1 MIFENKQILKIFIN
15 YLVNV
20 LKNDVY
26 YNHLI
31 GDIIDD
37 SIYSSNRNFRFINQS
52 KYNDERIL
60 INNDINIDDTF
71 INIYENNNNN
81 FKIITD
87 KDIELINISDAIKP
101 KTKEEKQRISISIK
115 CFWIY

>member
-1 MIFENKQILKIFIN
+1 MIFIN
-15 YLVNV
+15 YLVNT
-20 LKNDVY
+20 LKSDVY

-60 INNDINIDDTF
+60 INNNINIDDTF
-71 INIYENNNNN
+71 INIYDNETDNSR
-81 FKIITD
+81 IITD
-87 KDIELINISDAIKP
+87 KDVNFINTSDFCILRIKL
-101 KTKEEKQRISISIK
+101 
-115 CFWIY
+115 